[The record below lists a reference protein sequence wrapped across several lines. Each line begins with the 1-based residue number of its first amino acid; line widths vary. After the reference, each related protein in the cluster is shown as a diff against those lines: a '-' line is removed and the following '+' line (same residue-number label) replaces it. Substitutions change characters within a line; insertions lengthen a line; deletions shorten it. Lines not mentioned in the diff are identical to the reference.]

1 MQILNVSADDYA
13 GNRNYLNQMH
23 RLRAAVFGTR
33 LEWDVTITEQ
43 GERDQYD
50 DLRPTCILAISADQK
65 VVGCARLLPA
75 SGPTML
81 EQTFPQL
88 LERGSLD
95 AHAAVVESSRFC
107 VDTSLAAGRGGS
119 LHQVTLTMFAGIIEW
134 IPLGNRAQRFRPLQ
148 ERRVTQLR
156 SHPRLVRKLQDA
168 LGDQLC
174 VALDDATVVEIMLN
188 PDGKLFIERL
198 GHGVAPAGAMSA
210 ATAEIV
216 IGSVAHA
223 LQSEADDERPIIS
236 GELPIGGHRFEGLL
250 PPVVSAPAFTIR
262 RRASRLIPLDD
273 YVTSKVMT
281 EAQASVLRSAIAS
294 RMNIM
299 ISGGTGSG
307 KTTLANAVI
316 AEIVATAPD
325 DRMVILEDTAEIQCS
340 AENAVSLHTTDTVD
354 MARLL
359 KSTMR
364 LRPDR
369 MIVGEVRDGA
379 ALTLLKAWNTGHPG
393 GVTTIHSNTA
403 MSALRRLE
411 QLTAEASQQPMQEV
425 IGEAVDLVV
434 SIERTGKGRRVRD
447 VILVEGFSN
456 ARYRTEHYAE
466 IDEDS
471 HAA

>member
-1 MQILNVSADDYA
+1 M
-13 GNRNYLNQMH
+13 
-23 RLRAAVFGTR
+23 
-33 LEWDVTITEQ
+33 
-43 GERDQYD
+43 
-50 DLRPTCILAISADQK
+50 
-65 VVGCARLLPA
+65 
-75 SGPTML
+75 
-81 EQTFPQL
+81 
-88 LERGSLD
+88 
-95 AHAAVVESSRFC
+95 
-107 VDTSLAAGRGGS
+107 
-119 LHQVTLTMFAGIIEW
+119 
-134 IPLGNRAQRFRPLQ
+134 
-148 ERRVTQLR
+148 TQLR

-174 VALDDATVVEIMLN
+174 VALDDSTVVEIMLN
-188 PDGKLFIERL
+188 PDGRLFIERL
-198 GHGVAPAGAMSA
+198 GHGVARAGAMTPA
-210 ATAEIV
+210 AAEVV

-250 PPVVSAPAFTIR
+250 PPVVSGPAFTIR
-262 RRASRLIPLDD
+262 RRASRLIPLND

-281 EAQASVLRSAIAS
+281 EAQASAIRSAIDA
-294 RMNIM
+294 RMNIV

-307 KTTLANAVI
+307 KTTLANAII
-316 AEIVATAPD
+316 AEIVAIAPD
-325 DRMVILEDTAEIQCS
+325 DRMVILEDTAEIQCA
-340 AENAVSLHTTDTVD
+340 AENAVCLHTSDTIN

-369 MIVGEVRDGA
+369 IIVGEVRDGA

-411 QLTAEASQQPMQEV
+411 QLTAEASHQPMQEV

-434 SIERTGKGRRVRD
+434 SIERTGKGRRVRE
-447 VILVEGFSN
+447 VIHIEG
-456 ARYRTEHYAE
+456 YRNSHYQTEHYAQ

-471 HAA
+471 HVA